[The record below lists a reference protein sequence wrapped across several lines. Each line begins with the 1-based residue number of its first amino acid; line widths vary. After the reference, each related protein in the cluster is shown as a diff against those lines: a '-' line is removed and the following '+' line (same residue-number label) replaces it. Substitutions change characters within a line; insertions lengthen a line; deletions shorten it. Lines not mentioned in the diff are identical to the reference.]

1 MEMARVDASVSLFF
15 LVHDSLCMSTIGALG
30 SDEQKQRF
38 LPRLAAFEHVGCWA
52 LTEPEVGDTNQRRR
66 KTCLEG
72 VSSEPNNRTVVSACS
87 CSGQRVLHF

>member
-52 LTEPEVGDTNQRRR
+52 LTEPEVRETITTPRSTG
-66 KTCLEG
+66 
-72 VSSEPNNRTVVSACS
+72 SRTRTERAE
-87 CSGQRVLHF
+87 